1 MVDLLPLSL
10 TNASVRKTG
19 KTILGPVS
27 LTLSGT
33 GTTILLGPNGA
44 GKSSLLRLMH
54 GLDRPASGT
63 VHWAVPH
70 DIAHL
75 HQAFVFQHAI
85 LLRRSVL
92 DNIAYPL
99 VAHGMARKPARAVAA
114 DWLDRIGLTPHAN
127 RPANTLS
134 GGERQKLAMARA
146 LIRAPSVLF
155 LDEPCSNLDG
165 QATAEIESLLQEAHT
180 QGTRLIMATHDL
192 GQARR
197 LATDVLFI
205 HKGALLEHGPADRFF
220 ATPQTPEAIA
230 FLKGDIVL

>member
-1 MVDLLPLSL
+1 MVNLLPLTLSDA
-10 TNASVRKTG
+10 TVRKGG
-19 KTILGPVS
+19 KTILGPVD
-27 LTLSGT
+27 LTLSGA

-44 GKSSLLRLMH
+44 GKSTLLRLMH

-63 VHWAVPH
+63 VTWAAPRDVT
-70 DIAHL
+70 HL

-99 VAHGMARKPARAVAA
+99 IAHGMARKPAREAA
-114 DWLDRIGLTPHAN
+114 CDWLDRIGLTSHAN
-127 RPANTLS
+127 RRANTLS
-134 GGERQKLAMARA
+134 GGERQKMAMARA
-146 LIRAPSVLF
+146 LIRNPSVLF

-165 QATAEIESLLQEAHT
+165 QATAEIEALLAEAHAG
-180 QGTRLIMATHDL
+180 GTRLIMATHDL

-197 LATDVLFI
+197 LASDVLFV
-205 HKGALLEHGPADRFF
+205 HKGRLLEHGAANDFFTDPAS
-220 ATPQTPEAIA
+220 PEAKA

>member
-1 MVDLLPLSL
+1 MVDLLPLTL
-10 TNASVRKTG
+10 ADATVRKG
-19 KTILGPVS
+19 GRAILGPVS
-27 LTLSGT
+27 LSLSGP

-44 GKSSLLRLMH
+44 GKSTLLRLMH
-54 GLDRPASGT
+54 GLDRPAAGS
-63 VHWAVPH
+63 VSWAAPR

-99 VAHGMARKPARAVAA
+99 IAHGTPRKAARAAA
-114 DWLDRIGLTPHAN
+114 CDWLDRIGLTSHAN

-134 GGERQKLAMARA
+134 GGERQKMAMARA
-146 LIRAPSVLF
+146 LIREPSVLF

-165 QATAEIESLLQEAHT
+165 QATAEIEALLQDAGAH
-180 QGTRLIMATHDL
+180 GTRLVMATHDL

-197 LATDVLFI
+197 LASDVLFV
-205 HKGALLEHGPADRFF
+205 HKGKVHEHAPASQFFTGPSTQESR
-220 ATPQTPEAIA
+220 A
-230 FLKGDIVL
+230 FLKGDIIL

>member
-1 MVDLLPLSL
+1 MVTLLPLTL
-10 TNASVRKTG
+10 DAATVRKGG

-27 LTLSGT
+27 MTLTGT
-33 GTTILLGPNGA
+33 GMTILLGPNGA
-44 GKSSLLRLMH
+44 GKSTLLRLMH

-63 VHWAVPH
+63 VTWAAPR
-70 DIAHL
+70 DTAHL

-99 VAHGMARKPARAVAA
+99 IAHGTPRTAARRTAEG
-114 DWLDRIGLTPHAN
+114 WLDRIGLSAHAN

-134 GGERQKLAMARA
+134 GGERQKMALARA
-146 LIRAPSVLF
+146 LIRTPSVLF

-165 QATAEIESLLQEAHT
+165 QATAEIEAILHTAHAN
-180 QGTRLIMATHDL
+180 GTRIIMATHDL

-197 LATDVLFI
+197 LATDVLFV
-205 HKGALLEHGPADRFF
+205 HKGHLLEHENADTFF
-220 ATPQTPEAIA
+220 STPKTQEATA

>member
-10 TNASVRKTG
+10 TDTSVRKEG
-19 KTILGPVS
+19 KTILGPLS

-33 GTTILLGPNGA
+33 GTTIVLGPNGA

-54 GLDRPASGT
+54 GLERPATGRLAWNAPRRT
-63 VHWAVPH
+63 
-70 DIAHL
+70 AHL
-75 HQAFVFQHAI
+75 HQAFVFQQPI

-99 VAHGMARKPARAVAA
+99 IAHGTARSDAREAA
-114 DWLDRIGLTPHAN
+114 HGWLERIGLAPHAD
-127 RPANTLS
+127 RPAQTLS
-134 GGERQKLAMARA
+134 GGERQKMALARA

-165 QATAEIESLLQEAHT
+165 PATAEIESLLRTAHAK
-180 QGTRLIMATHDL
+180 GTRLVMATHDL

-197 LATDVLFI
+197 LATDILFL
-205 HKGALLEHGPADRFF
+205 HKGALVESGPATDFF
-220 ATPQTPEAIA
+220 ANPKTPAASA
-230 FLKGDIVL
+230 FLNGDIVL

>member
-1 MVDLLPLSL
+1 MVDLLPLTL
-10 TNASVRKTG
+10 TKATVRKGG

-27 LTLSGT
+27 LSLSGP

-54 GLDRPASGT
+54 GLDRPASGSVT
-63 VHWAVPH
+63 WAAPR

-75 HQAFVFQHAI
+75 HQAFVFQQAI

-99 VAHGMARKPARAVAA
+99 IAHGTPRTAARKAA
-114 DWLDRIGLTPHAN
+114 GDWLDKIGLTAHAN

-134 GGERQKLAMARA
+134 GGERQKMAMARA

-165 QATAEIESLLQEAHT
+165 QATAEIEALLADAHAN
-180 QGTRLIMATHDL
+180 GTRLIMATHDL

-197 LATDVLFI
+197 LASDVLFV
-205 HKGALLEHGPADRFF
+205 HKGKVHEHAPASQFFTGPA
-220 ATPQTPEAIA
+220 TQEAMA